1 MAKGTHSH
9 VKKRRRGCLGGC
21 LVNLMLILGL
31 AALLLVGA
39 CALGFVKIDEAT
51 GAPQFHLQLDGI
63 DLPQIALPDFSAMT
77 SRWAYGVSEEGMT
90 VKILRVGDGEAI
102 LVCCDGYTMLI
113 GAGENGW
120 LTAGQMMLCGATK
133 LSAAAAMS
141 LEEGQMGGMKTVV
154 GLMKPTYLLAP
165 DSQTKDERYN
175 AVLTKA
181 QDIGTQMIAPSQGLT
196 FSLGRSTV
204 RVVGPKYKNH
214 TDERDDGLS
223 IRIDYGATSVLVMGT
238 VTQAAERELVSSGAP
253 MDADVLICGMGGGEE
268 ATGSVLVTAV
278 TPSIAIMTGKEP
290 ANSVRVRLERT
301 GCEVYTTKEH
311 GVMTLV
317 SDGQTFTVQP

>member
-1 MAKGTHSH
+1 MARGTHSR
-9 VKKRRRGCLGGC
+9 VKKRRRGCFGGC

-39 CALGFVKIDEAT
+39 CLLGFMVIDEAT
-51 GAPQFHLQLDGI
+51 GAPQLDLKIDGI
-63 DLPQIALPDFSAMT
+63 NLPQIALPDVSAIAN
-77 SRWAYGVSEEGMT
+77 RWAYGVDEEGLT
-90 VKILRVGDGEAI
+90 VKILRAGDGEAI

-113 GAGENGW
+113 GAGDNG
-120 LTAGQMMLCGATK
+120 LMTAGQLLLCGATR

-141 LEEGQMGGMKTVV
+141 LEAGQMGGMKTV
-154 GLMKPTYLLAP
+154 LSLTKPTYLLAP

-175 AVLTKA
+175 AVLAKA
-181 QDIGTQMIAPSQGLT
+181 QNIGAQVIAPSQGLT

-223 IRIDYGATSVLVMGT
+223 IRIDYGATSLLVMGT

-278 TPSIAIMTGKEP
+278 TPSIAVMTGKEP
-290 ANSVRVRLERT
+290 ANSVRVRLERM

-311 GVMTLV
+311 GVMTLT
-317 SDGQTFTVQP
+317 SDGQAFTVQP